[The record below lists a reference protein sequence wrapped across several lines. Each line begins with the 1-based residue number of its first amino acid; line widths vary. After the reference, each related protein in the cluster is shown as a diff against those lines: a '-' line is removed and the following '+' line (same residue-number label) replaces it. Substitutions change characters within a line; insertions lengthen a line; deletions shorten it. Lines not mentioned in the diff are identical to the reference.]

1 MTETM
6 RSRRK
11 INMTRK
17 ERKHEML
24 LTDQKLDKRNNYEE
38 ERDKG
43 GIIARRR

>member
-24 LTDQKLDKRNNYEE
+24 LTDKNWIKEIMMRKREIRGE
-38 ERDKG
+38 L
-43 GIIARRR
+43 